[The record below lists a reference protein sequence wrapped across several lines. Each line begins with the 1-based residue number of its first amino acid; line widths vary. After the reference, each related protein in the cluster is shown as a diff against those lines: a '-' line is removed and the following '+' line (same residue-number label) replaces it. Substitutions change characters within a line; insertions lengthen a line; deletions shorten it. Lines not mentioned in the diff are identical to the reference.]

1 MDFADSILTS
11 FWCQTRAR
19 WVPTHLHLRRCGGQK
34 LANRPK
40 LVKTGWNLRLH
51 ISHKIYMIKFNAF
64 CNRTYVLLIS
74 LCGYPLWGRCEHGFS
89 QLIWVKNRD
98 HLLLAS
104 TVLSIHARKASFRVA
119 SGAPCRCPAICDPSG
134 GRGWPGIK
142 KINDNL
148 IKINDNWIEIDRMPK
163 NLGNINVISKEL
175 NKKTLEN
182 WYKTNNSIQD
192 GLR

>member
-1 MDFADSILTS
+1 
-11 FWCQTRAR
+11 
-19 WVPTHLHLRRCGGQK
+19 
-34 LANRPK
+34 
-40 LVKTGWNLRLH
+40 
-51 ISHKIYMIKFNAF
+51 
-64 CNRTYVLLIS
+64 
-74 LCGYPLWGRCEHGFS
+74 
-89 QLIWVKNRD
+89 
-98 HLLLAS
+98 LAS

-182 WYKTNNSIQD
+182 
-192 GLR
+192 